1 MSYIFNQSRYFGLV
15 LEYSCSLCASELE
28 CATLFLKTREPEK
41 KPVKAGTG
49 HGWFEILRLS
59 GLLPLRRPKR
69 SIFLGQGPVQ
79 GPREEVQGPCARA
92 MCKGHK
98 SGK

>member
-1 MSYIFNQSRYFGLV
+1 MAFHI
-15 LEYSCSLCASELE
+15 E
-28 CATLFLKTREPEK
+28 CATLFPKTRKPVK

-49 HGWFEILRLS
+49 HGWYEILRLS

-79 GPREEVQGPCARA
+79 GPCAMATNLVNRNGCKGHLD

-98 SGK
+98 KRCKGL